1 MRSEYDLQKREIQM
15 TKPVC
20 AVVGIGPQNGA
31 SFARRFASEGYAI
44 ALLSRKTEYSS
55 KLAAELDSA
64 RVYACDVTDP
74 SAVDAAFAT
83 IRAEMGEIDVLVY
96 NAGSGVWGNIE
107 ELNRHGGRS
116 RLAARRRR
124 ALPSGIPEWRSCRRC
139 AEAC

>member
-1 MRSEYDLQKREIQM
+1 M

-55 KLAAELDSA
+55 KLAAEIDSA
-64 RVYACDVTDP
+64 KVYACDVTVP
-74 SAVDAAFAT
+74 SAVETAFAAV
-83 IRAEMGEIDVLVY
+83 RADMGEIDVLVY

-107 ELNRHGGRS
+107 DHR
-116 RLAARRRR
+116 
-124 ALPSGIPEWRSCRRC
+124 
-139 AEAC
+139 